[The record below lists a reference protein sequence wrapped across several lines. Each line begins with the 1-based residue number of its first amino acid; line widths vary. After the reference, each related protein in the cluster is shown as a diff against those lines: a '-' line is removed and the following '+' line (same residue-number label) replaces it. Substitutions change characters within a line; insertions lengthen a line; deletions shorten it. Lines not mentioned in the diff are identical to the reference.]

1 MSVKYVFVTGGVV
14 SGLGKGITAASLGR
28 LLKARGYKVT
38 MQKFDPYINIDPGT
52 MNPVQHGE
60 VFVTDDGA
68 ETDLDLGHY
77 ERFIDENLT
86 RNSNVT
92 AGKVYWSVLSK
103 ERRGDY
109 GGGTVQVIPHITN
122 EIKSRFHR
130 NFSNTDT
137 EIAIIEVGGTVG
149 DIESQPFLEA
159 IRQFQ
164 HDVGSDNTILIH
176 VTLIPYLKASG
187 ELKTKP
193 TQASVK
199 NLQGMGIQ
207 PDIIVCRTEHPLN
220 DSIRSKIALFCNV
233 PKTHVLQ
240 NLDVEL
246 LYEAPLAMEEE
257 HLAEVACQS
266 LNLPCPEPD
275 LSEWRSMIQAWKH
288 PKTQVT
294 IALVGKYTQLH
305 DAYISVVEACKHA
318 GVANQSDVTIKWIDS
333 ETITDEN
340 IDKLLADVSGILVP
354 GGFGSRGIDGML
366 LAIQYAR
373 ENNIPYFGLCLG
385 MQLAIVE
392 FSRNVLGLTDAHS
405 VELNPSTP
413 YPVIHLMPDQDKVED
428 IGGTLRLGS
437 YPCSLNPQSKAYA
450 LYGQTIIH
458 ERHRHRYEV
467 NNDFRTILS
476 EGGMILSGISP
487 DGRIIEMIELPQHP
501 WFVATQAHPE
511 LKSRPNK
518 PHPLFQGFI
527 CAALELT

>member
-1 MSVKYVFVTGGVV
+1 
-14 SGLGKGITAASLGR
+14 
-28 LLKARGYKVT
+28 
-38 MQKFDPYINIDPGT
+38 
-52 MNPVQHGE
+52 
-60 VFVTDDGA
+60 
-68 ETDLDLGHY
+68 
-77 ERFIDENLT
+77 
-86 RNSNVT
+86 
-92 AGKVYWSVLSK
+92 
-103 ERRGDY
+103 
-109 GGGTVQVIPHITN
+109 
-122 EIKSRFHR
+122 
-130 NFSNTDT
+130 
-137 EIAIIEVGGTVG
+137 
-149 DIESQPFLEA
+149 
-159 IRQFQ
+159 
-164 HDVGSDNTILIH
+164 
-176 VTLIPYLKASG
+176 
-187 ELKTKP
+187 
-193 TQASVK
+193 
-199 NLQGMGIQ
+199 
-207 PDIIVCRTEHPLN
+207 
-220 DSIRSKIALFCNV
+220 
-233 PKTHVLQ
+233 
-240 NLDVEL
+240 
-246 LYEAPLAMEEE
+246 
-257 HLAEVACQS
+257 
-266 LNLPCPEPD
+266 
-275 LSEWRSMIQAWKH
+275 MIQAWKH

-373 ENNIPYFGLCLG
+373 ENNIPYLGLCLG